1 MNAAARN
8 NDDDEKTTIKPFALI
23 SLFVALIGIII
34 TAVVQPLYSDSARV
48 IDKTSITE
56 KRLNDHMQDGHAYNC
71 EKVERRLEQL
81 EHYIYRN
88 GKE

>member
-1 MNAAARN
+1 MNAATRN
-8 NDDDEKTTIKPFALI
+8 DDDDEKTTIKPFALI

-34 TAVVQPLYSDSARV
+34 TAIVQPLYSDSAR
-48 IDKTSITE
+48 ITDKVVNTE

-81 EHYIYRN
+81 ERYIYQN
-88 GKE
+88 GRE